1 MNKVCLPV
9 SLLVLG
15 RYFKTAAQIQNYKFK
30 AVFDL
35 KKQTNKQMG
44 LNHAIFIPE
53 LK

>member
-1 MNKVCLPV
+1 MNKLCLPV

-15 RYFKTAAQIQNYKFK
+15 RCFKTSVQIQNYKFK

-35 KKQTNKQMG
+35 KKKQMG

>member
-1 MNKVCLPV
+1 MNKLCLPV

-35 KKQTNKQMG
+35 KKKKKQMG